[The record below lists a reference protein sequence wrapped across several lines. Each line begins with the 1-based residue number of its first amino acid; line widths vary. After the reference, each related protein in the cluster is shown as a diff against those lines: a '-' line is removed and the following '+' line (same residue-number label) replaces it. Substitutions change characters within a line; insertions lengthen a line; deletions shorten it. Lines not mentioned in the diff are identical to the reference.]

1 MLNIN
6 YNKEMN
12 ILVVEKQNYNDYSD
26 SLELGGFV
34 LDLDTDSK
42 FLGLEII
49 DASQKTPLSREEL
62 ENIREAEVEIEKQD
76 EYLRINLT
84 VVLDTGKSVI
94 SSQYPR
100 TAMA

>member
-1 MLNIN
+1 MLDIN
-6 YNKEMN
+6 YNTEID
-12 ILVVEKQNYNDYSD
+12 ILVVEKQDYDDYSD

-34 LDLDTDSK
+34 LDLDSNSE

-49 DASQKTPLSREEL
+49 DVSQKTPLSREEL

-94 SSQYPR
+94 YSQYPR
-100 TAMA
+100 TATA

>member
-1 MLNIN
+1 MLSIN
-6 YNKEMN
+6 YNREID
-12 ILVVEKQNYNDYSD
+12 ILVVEKDSYDDYSD
-26 SLELGGFV
+26 SMELGGFV
-34 LDLDTDSK
+34 LDLNSDFE

-62 ENIREAEVEIEKQD
+62 ENIQEAEVEIEKQD

-94 SSQYPR
+94 SSQYPV
-100 TAMA
+100 TAMT

>member
-1 MLNIN
+1 MPKIN
-6 YNKEMN
+6 YNKEMD
-12 ILVVEKQNYNDYSD
+12 ILVVEKEDYDDYSE
-26 SLELGGFV
+26 SLELGGFI
-34 LDLDTDSK
+34 LDLNTKSE

-62 ENIREAEVEIEKQD
+62 ENIRKAEVEIEKQD

-84 VVLDTGKSVI
+84 VTLNTGKSVI

-100 TAMA
+100 KATA

>member
-1 MLNIN
+1 MLNID
-6 YNKEMN
+6 YNREMD
-12 ILVVEKQNYNDYSD
+12 ILVVEKEDYDDYSD

-34 LDLDTDSK
+34 LDLDSGSE